1 VEEFDVLSV
10 CCVQVLLCGML
21 GRWSHRL
28 GLSPHTFTSSS
39 AQPSSIGTST
49 PGDLL
54 PSSPH
59 LVAIHS
65 YFLLSYLECLALLIG
80 RMLLST
86 SYMYVVIHISHL
98 VQLCESVSL
107 SLSLSLSLCLSHSL
121 ASSPFSPLS
130 F

>member
-1 VEEFDVLSV
+1 MEKFDVLSV

-49 PGDLL
+49 HGDLL

-59 LVAIHS
+59 LVVIHS

-80 RMLLST
+80 RMQLST
-86 SYMYVVIHISHL
+86 SYTYVVVHISHL
-98 VQLCESVSL
+98 VQLCESFSL
-107 SLSLSLSLCLSHSL
+107 SLSHTRTHTQDR
-121 ASSPFSPLS
+121 
-130 F
+130 

>member
-1 VEEFDVLSV
+1 MEKFDVLSV

-49 PGDLL
+49 HGMDGGWEGGG
-54 PSSPH
+54 SGFD
-59 LVAIHS
+59 A
-65 YFLLSYLECLALLIG
+65 F
-80 RMLLST
+80 T
-86 SYMYVVIHISHL
+86 N
-98 VQLCESVSL
+98 
-107 SLSLSLSLCLSHSL
+107 
-121 ASSPFSPLS
+121 F